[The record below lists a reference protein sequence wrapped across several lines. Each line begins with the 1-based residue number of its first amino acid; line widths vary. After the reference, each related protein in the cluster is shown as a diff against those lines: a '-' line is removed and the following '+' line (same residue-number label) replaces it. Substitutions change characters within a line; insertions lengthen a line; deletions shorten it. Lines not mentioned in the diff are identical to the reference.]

1 MLQEEMKINETDR
14 SSRRITRNENK
25 KSKNKKLMKGSER
38 KVSDK
43 MGSKMCNESESEDEV
58 NRVSKKM
65 KHDIVKNSVD
75 VTKEATWRDEFD
87 DGLDDNLIGD
97 ENDKERLE
105 SMNEKE
111 REEEIFRRSE
121 KR

>member
-1 MLQEEMKINETDR
+1 MKINETDR
-14 SSRRITRNENK
+14 SSRSATRNENK

-38 KVSDK
+38 KVSDN
-43 MGSKMCNESESEDEV
+43 MGSKMCNESESEDEG

-65 KHDIVKNSVD
+65 KHDIVRND
-75 VTKEATWRDEFD
+75 IDATKEATWRDEFD

-97 ENDKERLE
+97 ENDEERLE

-121 KR
+121 KRE